1 MRTVH
6 LLVRLSRP
14 WFLLGGVLVYT
25 LGAGIARYLGAQI
38 NWQVLLLGQLW
49 VTLLQLSGQYL
60 NEYFDAFQ
68 DLDNPNRTLFSGG
81 SGALGP
87 GGLPRRTALMAAMG
101 CLAVVASLTVLIIS
115 SAKPQ
120 PSVVLIMALGF
131 LGAIFY
137 SVPPLRLE
145 TSGYGE
151 LTTSLL
157 VANLVPAFA
166 FILQWGDFHRLLAMS
181 TFPLTFLHLAMMLA
195 FELPD
200 YAVDIK
206 HDKRTLMIRLGW
218 DRGMTLH
225 NLLILGSYL
234 VLALAVWSGLPVRIA
249 LPVFFTLPLGI
260 LQIWQMRRIADGAA
274 PNWTAITLTP
284 VALFA
289 AVTYLLA
296 FSFWTR

>member
-1 MRTVH
+1 MKTVL

-14 WFLLGGVLVYT
+14 WFLLGGILVYA

-38 NWQVLLLGQLW
+38 NWQIFLVGQMW
-49 VTLLQLSGQYL
+49 VTLTQLSGQYL
-60 NEYFDAFQ
+60 NEYFDASQ
-68 DLDNPNRTLFSGG
+68 DLDNPNRTFFSGG

-131 LGAIFY
+131 LGAFFY

-151 LTTSLL
+151 LTTSFL

-200 YAVDIK
+200 FAVDLK

-218 DRGMTLH
+218 ERGMSLH

-234 VLALAVWSGLPVRIA
+234 LLALAVWLGLPVRIA

-260 LQIWQMRRIADGAA
+260 LQIWQMRRIADGAT